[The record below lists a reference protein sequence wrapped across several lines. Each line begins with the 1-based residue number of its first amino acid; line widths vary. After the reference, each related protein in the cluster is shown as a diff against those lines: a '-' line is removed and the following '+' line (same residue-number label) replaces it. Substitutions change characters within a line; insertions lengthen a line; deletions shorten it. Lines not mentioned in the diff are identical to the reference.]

1 MRSTKPK
8 PDSPAFSVND
18 FRKKVISLRRP
29 SENAAGWKAC
39 ETDRVFKKI
48 ELIRSEFMK
57 DGRPKLF
64 YGLVVGIA
72 KKNNLLACI
81 FVDGECFLDFKASD
95 LQVYTKVEGDD
106 GNADEY
112 LKKLKNAFKQVRRN
126 GNGLTRAEDAQA
138 FTVFDEPEQ
147 IEVPLDG
154 ALEDATAQV
163 PNKAASEDFEVEPA
177 QVEVPTD
184 GALEDATA
192 QVPNKAASEDFEGK
206 VSNKRK
212 KTKQYFYTED
222 KDDLPE
228 GSERSEDTDL
238 VEGLLALNEPKTCCA
253 EDSSEKR
260 PDMALKG
267 KKIVYAFD
275 ESVWHGTITKVNNC
289 TKAHDQN
296 WLLVQWMDSD
306 NKVVSGDLWHA
317 KTA

>member
-1 MRSTKPK
+1 
-8 PDSPAFSVND
+8 
-18 FRKKVISLRRP
+18 
-29 SENAAGWKAC
+29 
-39 ETDRVFKKI
+39 
-48 ELIRSEFMK
+48 MK

-228 GSERSEDTDL
+228 G
-238 VEGLLALNEPKTCCA
+238 
-253 EDSSEKR
+253 
-260 PDMALKG
+260 

-306 NKVVSGDLWHA
+306 NKVVSGDLLA
-317 KTA
+317 CKDAVKERLEKLPKPRKMSDSLFKTFKVYLSPTKVKAVFAIQN